1 VEDQPLLQVY
11 TPGSDLAAGFNQNQ
25 LIWGRAGND
34 ALLGFQPVE
43 ETPTQP
49 QIDILVADVALDDPA
64 AREWSDIFVL
74 GDWTQPYYANGNS
87 STFGLNDF
95 ALVLDFD
102 QSQDFAQLYGTSSN
116 YQLLDVG
123 IGSAVL
129 LENETGFD
137 TVSFLLGSS
146 NLSLEESYFDFQG
159 FTPPQTE
166 LPQAQQ
172 QGTEGFDIS
181 ATTATDAFGNVYVAG
196 GTTGSLGADNVGESR
211 DAFVSKY
218 DSQGNLL
225 FTQQFGTS
233 SFETISGIAT
243 DPEGNFYVAGITA
256 GDLAGPKQ
264 ATDSDAFVAK
274 FDSEGNQQWIQ
285 QFGQNSIFQ
294 SYSIDVDAAG
304 NAYLTGI
311 DVKPSETEIATDDF
325 WAAKFDTN
333 GNQEWFT
340 EVGSSDDAFD
350 ESYDVTVSN
359 DGSVY
364 TTGWTLGDLG
374 APNAGVYD
382 AHITKFDNDG
392 EVEWI
397 QQLGTSDYE
406 WGWGVDTDSQGNVYA
421 AGWTLGDL
429 GGENAGS
436 YDIWLTKYDSQG
448 NQQWLQQFGSA
459 EDDQGFDLFIDSND
473 NIFLTGYTK
482 SDLAGNNA
490 GSFDAWA
497 ARYDTDGNQIWLEQ
511 FGTPDF
517 DQAYAI
523 TSDAAGNL
531 FVTGVTQGSLGDSN
545 SGSFDTWTAKLDIG
559 SGGLLDFSGI
569 SPADSVSTV
578 SFASSID
585 NSPQLTDED
594 ANYIGGFFKD
604 FLASLGIGSDGSG
617 IETLLSNPYGE
628 PTPPP
633 VSVPEPSFG
642 AGLLVVA
649 TLSWASA
656 KLRSHFKS
664 TSKS

>member
-34 ALLGFQPVE
+34 TLLGFQPVE
-43 ETPTQP
+43 ETPAQP

-87 STFGLNDF
+87 DIFGLNDF
-95 ALVLDFD
+95 ALVFDFD

-196 GTTGSLGADNVGESR
+196 GTTGSLGADNVGDSR

-304 NAYLTGI
+304 NAYVTGI

-340 EVGSSDDAFD
+340 EVSSPDDAFD

-364 TTGWTLGDLG
+364 TTGWTLGDL
-374 APNAGVYD
+374 AEPNAGVYD
-382 AHITKFDNDG
+382 ANITKFDNNG

-448 NQQWLQQFGSA
+448 NQQWLKQFGSA

-545 SGSFDTWTAKLDIG
+545 TGSFDTWTAKLDIG

-569 SPADSVSTV
+569 STADSVSTV

-604 FLASLGIGSDGSG
+604 FLASLGIGPDGSG

-649 TLSWASA
+649 TVSWASA

-664 TSKS
+664 SSKS